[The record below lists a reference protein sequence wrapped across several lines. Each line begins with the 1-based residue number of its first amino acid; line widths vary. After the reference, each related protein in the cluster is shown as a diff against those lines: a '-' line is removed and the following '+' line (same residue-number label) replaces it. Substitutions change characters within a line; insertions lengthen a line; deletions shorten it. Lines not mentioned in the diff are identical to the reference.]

1 MNLTNIGSNQT
12 MITLADGSQVFFS
25 YNTPVAAY
33 LPGEGY
39 LVTATKHSATTSKH
53 VNAWAGKGCDTRP
66 QEFFDN
72 LIKSA

>member
-1 MNLTNIGSNQT
+1 MNLTTIGANQT

-39 LVTATKHSATTSKH
+39 LVTATKHSATTSRH
-53 VNAWAGKGCDTRP
+53 VNAWAGKGCETRP

-72 LIKSA
+72 IIKSA

>member
-1 MNLTNIGSNQT
+1 MNLTTIGANQT

-33 LPGEGY
+33 LTGVGY
-39 LVTATKHSATTSKH
+39 VVTAKKHSATTSKH

>member
-1 MNLTNIGSNQT
+1 MNLTTIGANQT

-53 VNAWAGKGCDTRP
+53 VNAWAGKGCETRP

>member
-12 MITLADGSQVFFS
+12 MITLSNGSQVFFS

-39 LVTATKHSATTSKH
+39 LVTATKHSSTTSKH
-53 VNAWAGKGCDTRP
+53 INAWAGKGCETRP

>member
-1 MNLTNIGSNQT
+1 MNLTTIGANQT

-25 YNTPVAAY
+25 YNTPVAAH
-33 LPGEGY
+33 LPGVGY
-39 LVTATKHSATTSKH
+39 VVTATKHSATTSKH
-53 VNAWAGKGCDTRP
+53 VNAWAGKGCETRP

>member
-1 MNLTNIGSNQT
+1 MNLTTIGANQT
-12 MITLADGSQVFFS
+12 MITLSDGSQVFFS
-25 YNTPVAAY
+25 YNTPVVAY
-33 LPGEGY
+33 LPGVGY
-39 LVTATKHSATTSKH
+39 VVTAPKHSATTSKH

>member
-1 MNLTNIGSNQT
+1 MNLTTIGANQT

-53 VNAWAGKGCDTRP
+53 INAWAGKGCDTRP

>member
-1 MNLTNIGSNQT
+1 MNLTTIGANQT

>member
-1 MNLTNIGSNQT
+1 MNLTTIGANQT

-53 VNAWAGKGCDTRP
+53 VNAWAGKGCETRP

-72 LIKSA
+72 IIKSA

>member
-1 MNLTNIGSNQT
+1 MNLTTIGANQT
-12 MITLADGSQVFFS
+12 MITLSNGAQVFFS

-53 VNAWAGKGCDTRP
+53 VNAWAGKGCETRP

>member
-1 MNLTNIGSNQT
+1 MNLTTVGANQT
-12 MITLADGSQVFFS
+12 MITLANGAQVFFS

-53 VNAWAGKGCDTRP
+53 VNAWAGKGCETRP

>member
-1 MNLTNIGSNQT
+1 MNLTTIGANQT

-33 LPGEGY
+33 LPGVGY
-39 LVTATKHSATTSKH
+39 VVTDKKHSATTSKH
-53 VNAWAGKGCDTRP
+53 VNAWAGKGCDTHP

>member
-1 MNLTNIGSNQT
+1 MNLTTIGANQT
-12 MITLADGSQVFFS
+12 MITLSNGAQVFFS

-39 LVTATKHSATTSKH
+39 VVTATKHSVTTSKH
-53 VNAWAGKGCDTRP
+53 VNGWAGKGCETRP